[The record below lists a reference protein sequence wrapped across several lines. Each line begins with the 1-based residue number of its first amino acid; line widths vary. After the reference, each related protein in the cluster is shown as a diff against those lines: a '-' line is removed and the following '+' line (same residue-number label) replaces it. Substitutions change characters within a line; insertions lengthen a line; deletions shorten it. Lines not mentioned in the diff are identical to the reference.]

1 MFWVLLHRVT
11 LLTKHWNYIT
21 KTIPFSSN
29 TVVLSVSD
37 NEEDHGVARDDDDDE
52 LFLLSWLPVLMEFYL
67 LPDRLRDTK
76 LTPRPRLGGR
86 LWDRI
91 GIFQLTIQLFSFSSG
106 NLKTQEPCAGNPM
119 PYHWTIGPSATRMS
133 LKSVLDTATC
143 FILNKNKKTN
153 NTMIWCIHDSNAN
166 VHTSQCLSC
175 CSPRHGSCPLCEG
188 GHLAWCPGRFHHID
202 KHLNKF
208 VQRVNFGAW
217 SSVWS
222 FGQRRWE
229 GLAVSVSLASCDW
242 LMTGISCSACIPFT
256 IWRARLLHSQFLICK
271 NCDAKSKNA
280 LYRSYCVRDL

>member
-37 NEEDHGVARDDDDDE
+37 NEEDHGVARDDDDDK

-143 FILNKNKKTN
+143 FILNKNKAFAF
-153 NTMIWCIHDSNAN
+153 WSPCPECSVVWPADSLLRSILSAQGRINAF
-166 VHTSQCLSC
+166 T
-175 CSPRHGSCPLCEG
+175 
-188 GHLAWCPGRFHHID
+188 
-202 KHLNKF
+202 
-208 VQRVNFGAW
+208 
-217 SSVWS
+217 
-222 FGQRRWE
+222 
-229 GLAVSVSLASCDW
+229 
-242 LMTGISCSACIPFT
+242 TGVPHCFA
-256 IWRARLLHSQFLICK
+256 
-271 NCDAKSKNA
+271 
-280 LYRSYCVRDL
+280 